1 MIISAIIFNFIII
14 QYYIALLYNKV
25 LYLHH

>member
-14 QYYIALLYNKV
+14 QYCIVLLHNKV
-25 LYLHH
+25 LYLHY